1 MSSFQSPEAP
11 RFASLGIHGGRD
23 SVLDTGKPAC
33 FASRTTR
40 WYRGK
45 NTQKKRISL
54 ALPSLQPGCSL
65 SWALPRRPINTG
77 KEKRSQIVPWTDCR
91 TLSPGTPASWET
103 RLVYGCGWEE
113 GTDDRSAFSRNQIWQ
128 FPTQGSR
135 ELTYAEYQVLQV
147 ESDLWVRSAATM
159 AEANQFSVVVDQPG
173 TSSSLST

>member
-1 MSSFQSPEAP
+1 M
-11 RFASLGIHGGRD
+11 
-23 SVLDTGKPAC
+23 
-33 FASRTTR
+33 
-40 WYRGK
+40 
-45 NTQKKRISL
+45 
-54 ALPSLQPGCSL
+54 ALPSLQLGCSL

-113 GTDDRSAFSRNQIWQ
+113 GKDDLSAFSHNQIWQ

-147 ESDLWVRSAATM
+147 ESDLWVRQLKPWQRLIS
-159 AEANQFSVVVDQPG
+159 SVSWWISQAHLPVSPPRAKLVETGGLGASGPF
-173 TSSSLST
+173 LIP